1 MSDTLS
7 EFTPEQLAQLVEYLR
22 FEQHKR
28 REIRAEISGE
38 LTDLLNAE
46 VDSTTI
52 YSGKDAI
59 ELLAK
64 LPALLDNTISSE
76 LERSRDI
83 NVVLLDHILQQAQA
97 SGIILTIN
105 IPDLYNESLTD
116 QANQLC
122 GRLLANGD
130 QLIAGKATPKTGN
143 EEESGVSL
151 DEIKAENERLKAQ
164 LKRPKREWPEFLAV
178 TQQLKDRNAEIHR
191 LRAQLGE

>member
-1 MSDTLS
+1 MASLA

-46 VDSTTI
+46 IEAGTI

-59 ELLAK
+59 ELLGK
-64 LPALLDNTISSE
+64 LPLLLDKAVASE

-83 NVVLLDHILQQAQA
+83 NIVLLDHILKQAQKA
-97 SGIILTIN
+97 GIILTIN
-105 IPDLYNESLTD
+105 VPDLDNEDLTD

-130 QLIAGKATPKTGN
+130 QLLAGKTVPKDEA
-143 EEESGVSL
+143 EEEPEVSL
-151 DEIKAENERLKAQ
+151 DDLQAENERLKAQ
-164 LKRPKREWPEFLAV
+164 LKRPKREWPEFLAA
-178 TQQLKDRNAEIHR
+178 TQQLKDRNAEIHQ
-191 LRAQLGE
+191 LRAALGE